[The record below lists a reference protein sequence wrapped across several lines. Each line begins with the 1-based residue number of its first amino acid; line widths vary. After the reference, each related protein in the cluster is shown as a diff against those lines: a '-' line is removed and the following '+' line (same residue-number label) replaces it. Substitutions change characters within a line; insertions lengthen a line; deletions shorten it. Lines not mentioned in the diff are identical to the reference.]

1 MTCSL
6 PCFVLPGA
14 PGALG
19 IATTSLTAPGTD
31 KLTPLGSYLCQF
43 YVDCGIKAE
52 LGTALGWS
60 GAKRPHGGLTSFTP
74 GEVC

>member
-14 PGALG
+14 PGALR

-74 GEVC
+74 G